1 MSRRSPRTAQP
12 QGLHVVVDPARAAR
26 ALSPIRRQ
34 ALAALATAPD
44 SATGLSERLGAS
56 RQLLNYHLRELE
68 KAGYL
73 ELVEERRKGNC
84 TERVMRAKARHWLID
99 PGALAGLADEPLP
112 PADRFS
118 ATYLVAL
125 AARAIREVAGLIG
138 KAAGS
143 RKRLATLAID
153 ADVRLARPADF
164 PAFAEDLARAV
175 GEVIARHTD
184 DRTAG
189 GRRFRIVAG
198 AWPAKESEISTV
210 DREET

>member
-1 MSRRSPRTAQP
+1 MARLSPSTTQP
-12 QGLHVVVDPARAAR
+12 KPFQVVADPARAAR
-26 ALSPIRRQ
+26 ALSPIRRR
-34 ALAALATAPD
+34 ALAALAEAPD
-44 SATGLSERLGAS
+44 SATGLADRLGTS

-68 KAGYL
+68 KAGFL

-99 PGALAGLADEPLP
+99 PGALAALADEPLP

-125 AARAIREVAGLIG
+125 AARAIREVGGLIG
-138 KAAGS
+138 KAAGA

-153 ADVRLARPADF
+153 TEVRLARPADF
-164 PAFAEDLARAV
+164 PAFAEELARAV
-175 GEVIARHTD
+175 GEVIARHGD
-184 DRTAG
+184 HRTAG

-198 AWPAKESEISTV
+198 AWPAKESETSTV

>member
-1 MSRRSPRTAQP
+1 
-12 QGLHVVVDPARAAR
+12 
-26 ALSPIRRQ
+26 
-34 ALAALATAPD
+34 
-44 SATGLSERLGAS
+44 
-56 RQLLNYHLRELE
+56 
-68 KAGYL
+68 
-73 ELVEERRKGNC
+73 
-84 TERVMRAKARHWLID
+84 MRAKARHWLID

-112 PADRFS
+112 PTDRFS

-125 AARAIREVAGLIG
+125 AARAIREVAGLIP
-138 KAAGS
+138 KAGGS

-184 DRTAG
+184 EEIAG

-198 AWPAKESEISTV
+198 AWPAKQRNAST
-210 DREET
+210 DREDT

>member
-1 MSRRSPRTAQP
+1 MSSSPK
-12 QGLHVVVDPARAAR
+12 GLEVVADPARAAR

-34 ALAALATAPD
+34 ALAALAEAPD
-44 SATGLSERLGAS
+44 SATGLAERLGTS

-68 KAGYL
+68 KAGFL

-84 TERVMRAKARHWLID
+84 TERVMRAKARHFLID

-125 AARAIREVAGLIG
+125 AARAIREVAQLMA

-153 ADVRLARPADF
+153 AEVRLARPADF

-175 GEVIARHTD
+175 GEVIARHD
-184 DRTAG
+184 DDEASRA
-189 GRRFRIVAG
+189 RRFRVVAG
-198 AWPAKESEISTV
+198 AWPGKETQAAI
-210 DREET
+210 DHGEET

>member
-1 MSRRSPRTAQP
+1 MTRRSPRTPRQKLL
-12 QGLHVVVDPARAAR
+12 QVVADPARAAR
-26 ALSPIRRQ
+26 ALSPIRRE
-34 ALAALATAPD
+34 ALAALAEAPD
-44 SATGLSERLGAS
+44 SASGLADRLGTS
-56 RQLLNYHLRELE
+56 RQLLNYHFRELE
-68 KAGYL
+68 KAGFL
-73 ELVEERRKGNC
+73 ELVAERRKGNC

-99 PGALAGLADEPLP
+99 PGALAGLADESLP

-138 KAAGS
+138 KATAA

-175 GEVIARHTD
+175 GEVIARHND
-184 DRTAG
+184 DQAAG

-198 AWPAKESEISTV
+198 VWPAKESETSTV

>member
-1 MSRRSPRTAQP
+1 MKRRSSKPGQP
-12 QGLHVVVDPARAAR
+12 EALQVVADPARAAR
-26 ALSPIRRQ
+26 ALSPIRRR
-34 ALAALATAPD
+34 ALAALAEAPD
-44 SATGLSERLGAS
+44 SATGLSERLGTS
-56 RQLLNYHLRELE
+56 RQLLNYHMRELE
-68 KAGYL
+68 KAGFL
-73 ELVEERRKGNC
+73 DLVEERRKGNC

-138 KAAGS
+138 QATRS

-175 GEVIARHTD
+175 GEVIARHD
-184 DRTAG
+184 DQTAG

-198 AWPAKESEISTV
+198 AWPGKESQTSI
-210 DREET
+210 DHGEET

>member
-1 MSRRSPRTAQP
+1 MSRGHPRT
-12 QGLHVVVDPARAAR
+12 LEVVTDPARAAR
-26 ALSPIRRQ
+26 ALSSIRRR
-34 ALAALATAPD
+34 ALAALGEAPD
-44 SATGLSERLGAS
+44 SATGLAERLGTS

-68 KAGYL
+68 KAGFL

-84 TERVMRAKARHWLID
+84 TERVLRARARHWLID
-99 PGALAGLADEPLP
+99 PGALAGLAEEPLP

-138 KAAGS
+138 KAAGA

-153 ADVRLARPADF
+153 AEVRLARPADF

-184 DRTAG
+184 EQTAG
-189 GRRFRIVAG
+189 GRRFRIMACT
-198 AWPAKESEISTV
+198 WPAKGTTTITDDGEEI
-210 DREET
+210 

>member
-1 MSRRSPRTAQP
+1 MSTAT
-12 QGLHVVVDPARAAR
+12 LEIVADPDRAAT
-26 ALSPIRRQ
+26 ALSPDRRRL
-34 ALAALATAPD
+34 LAALAEAPD
-44 SATGLSERLGAS
+44 SATGLAERLGDS
-56 RQLLNYHLRELE
+56 RQRLNYHLRELE
-68 KAGYL
+68 KAGFV
-73 ELVEERRKGNC
+73 ELHEERRRGNC

-153 ADVRLARPADF
+153 ADVTLARPADF

-184 DRTAG
+184 DTTAG
-189 GRRFRIVAG
+189 ARRFRIVAG
-198 AWPAKESEISTV
+198 AWPAKDEKPSTN
-210 DREET
+210 DREDQ

>member
-1 MSRRSPRTAQP
+1 MSSSPK
-12 QGLHVVVDPARAAR
+12 GLEVVTDPVRAAR

-34 ALAALATAPD
+34 ALAALAEAPD
-44 SATGLSERLGAS
+44 SATGLAERLGTS

-68 KAGYL
+68 KAGFL

-84 TERVMRAKARHWLID
+84 TERVMRAKARHFLID

-125 AARAIREVAGLIG
+125 AARAIREVAQLMA

-153 ADVRLARPADF
+153 ANVTLARPVDF
-164 PAFAEDLARAV
+164 PLFAEDLARAV
-175 GEVIARHTD
+175 GEVIARHDHSETG
-184 DRTAG
+184 R
-189 GRRFRIVAG
+189 GRRFRVVAG
-198 AWPAKESEISTV
+198 AWPGKETQAVI
-210 DREET
+210 DHGEET

>member
-1 MSRRSPRTAQP
+1 MAFSGPDS
-12 QGLHVVVDPARAAR
+12 LHVVADPARAAR

-34 ALAALATAPD
+34 ALAALGEAPD
-44 SATGLSERLGAS
+44 SATGLADRLGTS

-68 KAGYL
+68 KAGFL

-99 PGALAGLADEPLP
+99 PGALASLADAPLP

-118 ATYLVAL
+118 AAYLMAL

-138 KAAGS
+138 KAAGA
-143 RKRLATLAID
+143 RKRLATMAID
-153 ADVRLARPADF
+153 AEVTLARPSDF
-164 PAFAEDLARAV
+164 PAFAEDLAGAI
-175 GEVIARHTD
+175 GEVIARYNDGTTS
-184 DRTAG
+184 R
-189 GRRFRIVAG
+189 GRRFRIAVG
-198 AWPAKESEISTV
+198 TWPAKESEISTV

>member
-1 MSRRSPRTAQP
+1 MTSRSPEAIQ
-12 QGLHVVVDPARAAR
+12 VVADPARAAR
-26 ALSPIRRQ
+26 ALSPIRRR
-34 ALAALATAPD
+34 ALAALGEAPD
-44 SATGLSERLGAS
+44 SATGLADRLGTS

-68 KAGYL
+68 KAGFL

-84 TERVMRAKARHWLID
+84 TERVLRAKARHWLID
-99 PGALAGLADEPLP
+99 PGALVGLADEPLP

-118 ATYLVAL
+118 ANYLVAL

-138 KAAGS
+138 KAAGA

-153 ADVRLARPADF
+153 ADVRLARPTDF

-184 DRTAG
+184 ETTAG
-189 GRRFRIVAG
+189 ARRFRIVAG
-198 AWPAKESEISTV
+198 AWPARESDAST
-210 DREET
+210 DREEI